1 MEVDNL
7 MIMPEYNYKFDY
19 MEDDVWSELE
29 DRAWEDIKA
38 GDYDR

>member
-29 DRAWEDIKA
+29 DRAWEEEKVKEMLD
-38 GDYDR
+38 

>member
-7 MIMPEYNYKFDY
+7 MIMPEYNYNFEHD
-19 MEDDVWSELE
+19 DDVWPEKE